1 MDLKLVDTKD
11 QLQVKQ
17 VMELKKFILK
27 YLSGKNINLI
37 DAVNEL
43 DFDLNLNVKF
53 PTKFSQKIYTSLL
66 SVNYGELT
74 NYSEIGEKIGS
85 KAYRAIG
92 NVLRRN
98 SLPLIIPCH
107 RVIRKNGDI
116 GGFMGTTEKSWQLTL
131 KKNLIEIEKIPKF

>member
-1 MDLKLVDTKD
+1 MDTKD

-53 PTKFSQKIYTSLL
+53 PTKFSQNIYTSLL

-92 NVLRRN
+92 NVLRGN
-98 SLPLIIPCH
+98 PLPLIIPCH